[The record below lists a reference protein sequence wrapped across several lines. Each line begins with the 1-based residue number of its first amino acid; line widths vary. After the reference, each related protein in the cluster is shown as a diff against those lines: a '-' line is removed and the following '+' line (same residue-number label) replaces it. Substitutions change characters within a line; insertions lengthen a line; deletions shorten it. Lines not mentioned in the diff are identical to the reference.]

1 MNEITLQSS
10 ITCPECGFKK
20 EETMPTNY
28 CQLKYK
34 CTNCGFILSPKTGD
48 CCVYC
53 SYGTEKCPPLQGK

>member
-1 MNEITLQSS
+1 
-10 ITCPECGFKK
+10 
-20 EETMPTNY
+20 

-53 SYGTEKCPPLQGK
+53 SYGTEKCPPLQGS

>member
-1 MNEITLQSS
+1 MKKIILQSI
-10 ITCPECGFKK
+10 ITCPNCGFSK

-34 CTNCGFILSPKTGD
+34 CSNCNAILTPKTGD

-53 SYGTEKCPPLQGK
+53 SFGTEKCPALQG